1 MGEASTHL
9 KWGFPSKTLKHNGSN
24 TPQVSLGIIGLWH
37 DDLWSLVRGAFQGYN
52 VHVWNRV
59 PSKRWMEDTCHI
71 HGGAA
76 EGGGHHVVLEVPC
89 EAKVGCGERG
99 NSSGDYFQ
107 KTRRF
112 TSCKKAWGGA
122 NKKHS
127 VCSNTRTRARGI
139 CTRVR
144 VTRKAGNYR

>member
-1 MGEASTHL
+1 
-9 KWGFPSKTLKHNGSN
+9 
-24 TPQVSLGIIGLWH
+24 
-37 DDLWSLVRGAFQGYN
+37 
-52 VHVWNRV
+52 
-59 PSKRWMEDTCHI
+59 MEDTCHI

-112 TSCKKAWGGA
+112 TSCKRAWGGLTKNTA
-122 NKKHS
+122 S
-127 VCSNTRTRARGI
+127 VPILGREPGEFAPESESPERQEITDRETKTQTI
-139 CTRVR
+139 QT
-144 VTRKAGNYR
+144 